1 MSIHFKTSTFAHSSI
16 YFIVVV
22 LHLTVFQLPRSRV
35 EAPVLLQQLIR
46 RCGRGLGLLGL
57 GRGDGR
63 WGAGLRSSHD
73 LAAGWGLLGSAG
85 TWDVVLFGKV

>member
-1 MSIHFKTSTFAHSSI
+1 MSIHFKTSNFAQTSSASHKP
-16 YFIVVV
+16 V

-46 RCGRGLGLLGL
+46 RCGGLGLGILGL

-63 WGAGLRSSHD
+63 WGAGLWSSHD
-73 LAAGWGLLGSAG
+73 LAAGTVGEMA
-85 TWDVVLFGKV
+85 VLWKNL